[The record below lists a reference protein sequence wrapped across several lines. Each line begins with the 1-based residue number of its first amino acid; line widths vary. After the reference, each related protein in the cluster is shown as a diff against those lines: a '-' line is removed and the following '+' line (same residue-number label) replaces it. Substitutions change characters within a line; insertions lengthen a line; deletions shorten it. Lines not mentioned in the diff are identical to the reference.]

1 MPTRPR
7 RAGGGSRPWRCHSR
21 MLREVM
27 ETRWASSSIVISIW
41 PIILTPLSVTEI
53 IVTFVIASVGQIR
66 PADGGTVT
74 LKHDIRLASSV
85 ARPVADGLYHNITTD
100 LGAKFKPR
108 DYPHIHETSFDPFD
122 PVTAAN
128 PYPGYAELLAGPRVR
143 YNRKRNIFILS
154 RFDDVRAAARNDAML
169 TNSEG
174 VTRSRVEIPVLLN
187 LDPPRHTELRRKVQP
202 AFSRGALSGW
212 QEMVDLLARELVS
225 ELLANPGS
233 DVVQRLAV
241 PMPMRMIAHI
251 LGVPP
256 EDEDFFRYW
265 SNEAVRVANIQLTPK
280 GLWQIV
286 PTLNGVRH
294 LHSYICSRIE
304 SGELLGRDTLLGRLV
319 ATAGDGEISRDE
331 LFYFA
336 LLLLLAGNETTTNLL
351 STMFL
356 TLSQNPD
363 QFELIRREPDMLM
376 SSAIEEQLRLSSPIQ
391 GFYRTAKV
399 DYRVGDATI
408 PAGARVA
415 LLWGAAN
422 RDPRQFDNPDAFVAA
437 RNPSHVAFGS
447 GIHLCLGAGLAR
459 RESKAVLRER
469 VERARRIDV
478 IGTPQWTTNSSL
490 RGLAQMQVVL
500 APREDRP

>member
-1 MPTRPR
+1 
-7 RAGGGSRPWRCHSR
+7 
-21 MLREVM
+21 
-27 ETRWASSSIVISIW
+27 
-41 PIILTPLSVTEI
+41 
-53 IVTFVIASVGQIR
+53 
-66 PADGGTVT
+66 VT
-74 LKHDIRLASSV
+74 LKNDIRLATAM
-85 ARPVADGLYHNITTD
+85 ARPVADSLYVNISTD
-100 LGAKFKPR
+100 LGAKLKRR
-108 DYPHIHETSFDPFD
+108 DYAGVRETAFDPFD
-122 PVTAAN
+122 PLTAAN

-169 TNSEG
+169 TNIEG
-174 VTRSRVEIPVLLN
+174 VTRARFQIPVLLN
-187 LDPPRHTELRRKVQP
+187 MDPPRHTELRRKVQP
-202 AFSRGALSGW
+202 AFARGALSGW
-212 QEMVDLLARELVS
+212 QQTVDRLTHELVS

-233 DVVQRLAV
+233 DVVHRLAV

-265 SNEAVRVANIQLTPK
+265 SNEAVRVANIQLTAK
-280 GLWQIV
+280 GLWQML

-294 LHSYICSRIE
+294 LHSYFCRRIK
-304 SGELLGRDTLLGRLV
+304 SGELLADDALLGRLV
-319 ATAGDGEISRDE
+319 ATADDGEISRDE

-363 QFELIRREPDMLM
+363 QFELIRRDPDALIG
-376 SSAIEEQLRLSSPIQ
+376 SAIEEQLRFSSPIQ
-391 GFYRTAKV
+391 GFYRTAKTA
-399 DYRVGDATI
+399 YHVGDVTI
-408 PAGARVA
+408 PSGARVA

-447 GIHLCLGAGLAR
+447 GIHLCLGASLAR
-459 RESKAVLRER
+459 MESRAVLREL
-469 VERARRIDV
+469 VERVQRIDV
-478 IGTPQWTTNSSL
+478 IGAPEWTTNSSL
-490 RGLAQMQVVL
+490 RGLAAMRVTLEPRSV
-500 APREDRP
+500 APVRRTSA

>member
-1 MPTRPR
+1 
-7 RAGGGSRPWRCHSR
+7 
-21 MLREVM
+21 
-27 ETRWASSSIVISIW
+27 
-41 PIILTPLSVTEI
+41 
-53 IVTFVIASVGQIR
+53 
-66 PADGGTVT
+66 VT

-100 LGAKFKPR
+100 LGAKFKRR

-122 PVTAAN
+122 PVTASN

-169 TNSEG
+169 TNTEG

-187 LDPPRHTELRRKVQP
+187 LDPPRHTDLRRKVQP
-202 AFSRGALSGW
+202 AFARGALSSW
-212 QEMVDLLARELVS
+212 QGMVDQLAHELVS
-225 ELLANPGS
+225 ELLAIPGS
-233 DVVQRLAV
+233 DMVQRLAV
-241 PMPMRMIAHI
+241 PLPMRMIAHI

-256 EDEDFFRYW
+256 EDEEFFRYW
-265 SNEAVRVANIQLTPK
+265 SNETVRVADIQLTPK
-280 GLWQIV
+280 GLWQMV

-294 LHSYICSRIE
+294 LHSYFCSRIG
-304 SGELLGRDTLLGRLV
+304 SGELLARDTLLGRLV
-319 ATAGDGEISRDE
+319 NNASDGGISRDE
-331 LFYFA
+331 LFFFA

-356 TLSQNPD
+356 TLSENPD
-363 QFELIRREPDMLM
+363 QFELIRRDPDVLM
-376 SSAIEEQLRLSSPIQ
+376 SSAIEEQLRFSSPIQ

-422 RDPRQFDNPDAFVAA
+422 RDPRQFDNPEAFVAE

-447 GIHLCLGAGLAR
+447 GIHLCLGASLAR
-459 RESKAVLRER
+459 MESRAVLREL
-469 VERARRIDV
+469 VERVGRIDI
-478 IGTPQWTTNSSL
+478 IGTPEWTTNSSL
-490 RGLAQMQVVL
+490 RGLAHMQVAL
-500 APREDRP
+500 APLPGGPQPLA

>member
-1 MPTRPR
+1 
-7 RAGGGSRPWRCHSR
+7 
-21 MLREVM
+21 
-27 ETRWASSSIVISIW
+27 
-41 PIILTPLSVTEI
+41 
-53 IVTFVIASVGQIR
+53 
-66 PADGGTVT
+66 VT

-100 LGAKFKPR
+100 LGAKFKRR

-128 PYPGYAELLAGPRVR
+128 PYPGYAEMLAGPRVR

-154 RFDDVRAAARNDAML
+154 RYDDVRAAARNDAML
-169 TNSEG
+169 TNTEG

-187 LDPPRHTELRRKVQP
+187 LDPPRHSDLRRKVQP
-202 AFSRGALSGW
+202 AFARGALSSW
-212 QEMVDLLARELVS
+212 QGMVDQLAHELVS

-233 DVVQRLAV
+233 DMVQRLAV
-241 PMPMRMIAHI
+241 PLPMRMIAHI
-251 LGVPP
+251 LGIPP

-265 SNEAVRVANIQLTPK
+265 SNETVRVADIQLTPK
-280 GLWQIV
+280 GLWQMV
-286 PTLNGVRH
+286 PSLNGVRH
-294 LHSYICSRIE
+294 LHSYFCSRID
-304 SGELLGRDTLLGRLV
+304 SGELLARDTILGRLV
-319 ATAGDGEISRDE
+319 NNAGDGEISRDE
-331 LFYFA
+331 LFFFA

-356 TLSQNPD
+356 TLSENQE
-363 QFELIRREPDMLM
+363 QFELIRQDPDALVG
-376 SSAIEEQLRLSSPIQ
+376 SAIEEQLRFSSPIQ

-399 DYRVGDATI
+399 DYQVGDAAI

-459 RESKAVLRER
+459 MESRAVLREL
-469 VERARRIDV
+469 VERAQRIDV
-478 IGTPQWTTNSSL
+478 VGTPEWTTNSSL
-490 RGLAQMQVVL
+490 RGLARMQVMLVPL
-500 APREDRP
+500 S

>member
-1 MPTRPR
+1 
-7 RAGGGSRPWRCHSR
+7 
-21 MLREVM
+21 
-27 ETRWASSSIVISIW
+27 
-41 PIILTPLSVTEI
+41 
-53 IVTFVIASVGQIR
+53 
-66 PADGGTVT
+66 VT

-100 LGAKFKPR
+100 LGAKFKRR
-108 DYPHIHETSFDPFD
+108 DYPHIQETSFDPFD

-154 RFDDVRAAARNDAML
+154 RYDDVRAAARNDAML
-169 TNSEG
+169 TNTEG

-187 LDPPRHTELRRKVQP
+187 LDPPRHSDLRRKVQP
-202 AFSRGALSGW
+202 AFARGALSSW
-212 QEMVDLLARELVS
+212 QGMVDQLAHELVS

-233 DVVQRLAV
+233 DMVQRLAV
-241 PMPMRMIAHI
+241 PLPMRMIAHI
-251 LGVPP
+251 LGIPP

-265 SNEAVRVANIQLTPK
+265 SNETVRVADIQLTPK
-280 GLWQIV
+280 GLWQMV

-294 LHSYICSRIE
+294 LHSYFCSRID
-304 SGELLGRDTLLGRLV
+304 SGELLARDTLLGRLV
-319 ATAGDGEISRDE
+319 NNAGDGEISRDE
-331 LFYFA
+331 LFFFA

-356 TLSQNPD
+356 TLSENQE
-363 QFELIRREPDMLM
+363 QFELIRQDPDALVG
-376 SSAIEEQLRLSSPIQ
+376 SAIEEQLRFSSPIQ

-399 DYRVGDATI
+399 DYRVGDAAI

-422 RDPRQFDNPDAFVAA
+422 RDPRQFDSPDAFVAA

-459 RESKAVLRER
+459 MESRAVLREL
-469 VERARRIDV
+469 VEQAQRIDV
-478 IGTPQWTTNSSL
+478 VGTPDWTTNSSL
-490 RGLAQMQVVL
+490 RGLARMQVVL
-500 APREDRP
+500 VPLS

>member
-1 MPTRPR
+1 
-7 RAGGGSRPWRCHSR
+7 
-21 MLREVM
+21 
-27 ETRWASSSIVISIW
+27 
-41 PIILTPLSVTEI
+41 
-53 IVTFVIASVGQIR
+53 
-66 PADGGTVT
+66 VT

-85 ARPVADGLYHNITTD
+85 ARPVADGLYHNLTTD
-100 LGAKFKPR
+100 LGAKFKRR

-154 RFDDVRAAARNDAML
+154 RYDDVRAAARNDAML
-169 TNSEG
+169 TNTEG

-187 LDPPRHTELRRKVQP
+187 LDPPRHSDLRRKVQP
-202 AFSRGALSGW
+202 AFARGALSSW
-212 QEMVDLLARELVS
+212 QGMVDQLAHELVS

-233 DVVQRLAV
+233 DMVQRLAV
-241 PMPMRMIAHI
+241 PLPMRMIAHI
-251 LGVPP
+251 LGIPP
-256 EDEDFFRYW
+256 EDEYFFRYW
-265 SNEAVRVANIQLTPK
+265 SNETVRVADIQLTPK
-280 GLWQIV
+280 GLWQMV

-294 LHSYICSRIE
+294 LHSYFCSRID
-304 SGELLGRDTLLGRLV
+304 SGELLARDTLLGRLV
-319 ATAGDGEISRDE
+319 NNAGDGEISRDE
-331 LFYFA
+331 LFFFA

-356 TLSQNPD
+356 TLSENQE
-363 QFELIRREPDMLM
+363 QFELIRQDPDALVG
-376 SSAIEEQLRLSSPIQ
+376 SAIEEQLRFSSPIQ

-399 DYRVGDATI
+399 DYRVGDAAI

-459 RESKAVLRER
+459 MESRAVLREL
-469 VERARRIDV
+469 VERAQRIDV
-478 IGTPQWTTNSSL
+478 VGTPEWTTNSSL
-490 RGLAQMQVVL
+490 RGLARMQVMLVPL
-500 APREDRP
+500 S

>member
-1 MPTRPR
+1 
-7 RAGGGSRPWRCHSR
+7 
-21 MLREVM
+21 
-27 ETRWASSSIVISIW
+27 
-41 PIILTPLSVTEI
+41 
-53 IVTFVIASVGQIR
+53 
-66 PADGGTVT
+66 VT

-100 LGAKFKPR
+100 LGAKFKRR
-108 DYPHIHETSFDPFD
+108 DCPHIHKTSFDPFD

-154 RFDDVRAAARNDAML
+154 RYDDVRAAARNDAML
-169 TNSEG
+169 TNTEG

-187 LDPPRHTELRRKVQP
+187 LDPPRHSDLRRKVQP
-202 AFSRGALSGW
+202 AFARGALSSW
-212 QEMVDLLARELVS
+212 QGMVDQLAHELVS

-233 DVVQRLAV
+233 DMVQRLAV
-241 PMPMRMIAHI
+241 PLPMRMIAHV
-251 LGVPP
+251 LGIPP
-256 EDEDFFRYW
+256 EDEYFFRYW
-265 SNEAVRVANIQLTPK
+265 SNETVRVADIQLTPK
-280 GLWQIV
+280 GLWQMV

-294 LHSYICSRIE
+294 LHSYFCSRID
-304 SGELLGRDTLLGRLV
+304 SGELLARDTLLGRLV
-319 ATAGDGEISRDE
+319 NNAGDGEISRDE
-331 LFYFA
+331 LFFFA

-356 TLSQNPD
+356 TLSENQE
-363 QFELIRREPDMLM
+363 QFELIRQDPDALVG
-376 SSAIEEQLRLSSPIQ
+376 SAIEEQLRFSSPIQ

-399 DYRVGDATI
+399 DYRVGDAAI

-437 RNPSHVAFGS
+437 RNPSHVAFGT

-459 RESKAVLRER
+459 MESRAVLREL
-469 VERARRIDV
+469 VERAQRIDV
-478 IGTPQWTTNSSL
+478 VCTPEWTTNSSL
-490 RGLAQMQVVL
+490 RGLARMQVVL
-500 APREDRP
+500 VPLS

>member
-1 MPTRPR
+1 
-7 RAGGGSRPWRCHSR
+7 
-21 MLREVM
+21 
-27 ETRWASSSIVISIW
+27 
-41 PIILTPLSVTEI
+41 
-53 IVTFVIASVGQIR
+53 
-66 PADGGTVT
+66 VT

-100 LGAKFKPR
+100 LGAKFKRR
-108 DYPHIHETSFDPFD
+108 DCPHIHKTSFDPFD

-154 RFDDVRAAARNDAML
+154 RYDDVRAAARNDAML
-169 TNSEG
+169 TNTEG

-187 LDPPRHTELRRKVQP
+187 LDPPRHSDLRRKVQP
-202 AFSRGALSGW
+202 AFARGALSSW
-212 QEMVDLLARELVS
+212 QGMVDQLAHELVS

-233 DVVQRLAV
+233 DMVQRLAV
-241 PMPMRMIAHI
+241 PLPMRMIAHV
-251 LGVPP
+251 LGIPP
-256 EDEDFFRYW
+256 EDEYFFRYW
-265 SNEAVRVANIQLTPK
+265 SNETVRVADIQLTPK
-280 GLWQIV
+280 GLWQMV

-294 LHSYICSRIE
+294 LHSYFCSRID
-304 SGELLGRDTLLGRLV
+304 SGELLARDTLLGRLV
-319 ATAGDGEISRDE
+319 NNAGDGEISRDE
-331 LFYFA
+331 LFFFA

-356 TLSQNPD
+356 TLSENQE
-363 QFELIRREPDMLM
+363 QFELIRQDPDALVG
-376 SSAIEEQLRLSSPIQ
+376 SAIEEQLRFSSPIQ

-399 DYRVGDATI
+399 DYRVGDAAI

-459 RESKAVLRER
+459 MESRAVMREL
-469 VERARRIDV
+469 VERAQRIDV
-478 IGTPQWTTNSSL
+478 VGTPEWTTNSSL
-490 RGLAQMQVVL
+490 RGLARMQVMLVPL
-500 APREDRP
+500 S

>member
-1 MPTRPR
+1 
-7 RAGGGSRPWRCHSR
+7 
-21 MLREVM
+21 
-27 ETRWASSSIVISIW
+27 
-41 PIILTPLSVTEI
+41 
-53 IVTFVIASVGQIR
+53 
-66 PADGGTVT
+66 VT

-100 LGAKFKPR
+100 LGAKFKRR

-154 RFDDVRAAARNDAML
+154 RYDDVRAAARNDAML
-169 TNSEG
+169 TNTEG

-187 LDPPRHTELRRKVQP
+187 LDPPRHSDLRRKVQP
-202 AFSRGALSGW
+202 AFARGALSSW
-212 QEMVDLLARELVS
+212 QGMVDQLAHELVS

-233 DVVQRLAV
+233 DMVQRLAV
-241 PMPMRMIAHI
+241 PLPMRMIAHI
-251 LGVPP
+251 MGIPP

-265 SNEAVRVANIQLTPK
+265 SNETVRVADIQLTPK
-280 GLWQIV
+280 GLWQMV

-294 LHSYICSRIE
+294 LHSYFCSRID
-304 SGELLGRDTLLGRLV
+304 SGELLARDTILGRLV
-319 ATAGDGEISRDE
+319 NNAGDGEISRDE
-331 LFYFA
+331 LFFFA

-356 TLSQNPD
+356 TLSENQE
-363 QFELIRREPDMLM
+363 QFELIRQDPDALVG
-376 SSAIEEQLRLSSPIQ
+376 SAIEEQLRFSSPIQ

-399 DYRVGDATI
+399 DYQVGDAAI

-459 RESKAVLRER
+459 MESRAVLREL
-469 VERARRIDV
+469 VERAQRIDV
-478 IGTPQWTTNSSL
+478 VGTPEWTTNSSL
-490 RGLAQMQVVL
+490 RGLARMQVMLVPL
-500 APREDRP
+500 S

>member
-1 MPTRPR
+1 
-7 RAGGGSRPWRCHSR
+7 
-21 MLREVM
+21 
-27 ETRWASSSIVISIW
+27 
-41 PIILTPLSVTEI
+41 
-53 IVTFVIASVGQIR
+53 
-66 PADGGTVT
+66 VT
-74 LKHDIRLASSV
+74 LKYDIRLATTV
-85 ARPVADGLYHNITTD
+85 ARPVADGLYVNITTD
-100 LGAKFKPR
+100 LGAKLKRR
-108 DYPHIHETSFDPFD
+108 DYPGIYPTSFDPFD

-154 RFDDVRAAARNDAML
+154 RYDDVRAAARNDAML
-169 TNSEG
+169 TNNEG

-212 QEMVDLLARELVS
+212 QQMVDRLASELVS

-233 DVVQRLAV
+233 DVVERLAV
-241 PMPMRMIAHI
+241 PMPMRLIAHI

-256 EDEDFFRYW
+256 EDEEFFRYW
-265 SNEAVRVANIQLTPK
+265 SNETVRVANVQVTPK
-280 GLWQIV
+280 GLWQIL
-286 PTLNGVRH
+286 PALNGLRH

-304 SGELLGRDTLLGRLV
+304 SGELLTPDTLLGRLV

-331 LFYFA
+331 LFYFV

-363 QFELIRREPDMLM
+363 QFMAIRQDPEALIG
-376 SSAIEEQLRLSSPIQ
+376 SAIEEQLRFSSPIQ
-391 GFYRTAKV
+391 GFYRTAKTAYHV
-399 DYRVGDATI
+399 DGATI

-422 RDPRQFDNPDAFVAA
+422 RDPRQFDDPDAFVAA

-447 GIHLCLGAGLAR
+447 GIHLCLGASLAR
-459 RESKAVLRER
+459 MESRAVLREL
-469 VERARRIDV
+469 VERVQRIDV
-478 IGTPQWTTNSSL
+478 IGAPEWTTNSSL
-490 RGLAQMQVVL
+490 RGLTRMRVAL
-500 APREDRP
+500 TPLGGGDPARPAEPMP

>member
-1 MPTRPR
+1 
-7 RAGGGSRPWRCHSR
+7 
-21 MLREVM
+21 
-27 ETRWASSSIVISIW
+27 
-41 PIILTPLSVTEI
+41 
-53 IVTFVIASVGQIR
+53 
-66 PADGGTVT
+66 VT

-85 ARPVADGLYHNITTD
+85 ARPVADGFYHNITAD
-100 LGAKFKPR
+100 LGAKFKR
-108 DYPHIHETSFDPFD
+108 RAYPHIHETSFDPFD

-154 RFDDVRAAARNDAML
+154 RYDDVRAAARNDAML
-169 TNSEG
+169 TNTEG

-187 LDPPRHTELRRKVQP
+187 LDPPRHSDLRRKVQP
-202 AFSRGALSGW
+202 VFARGALSSW
-212 QEMVDLLARELVS
+212 QGMVDQLARELVS

-233 DVVQRLAV
+233 DMVQRLAV
-241 PMPMRMIAHI
+241 PLPIRMIAHI
-251 LGVPP
+251 LGIPP

-265 SNEAVRVANIQLTPK
+265 SNETVRAADIQLTPK
-280 GLWQIV
+280 GLWQMV

-294 LHSYICSRIE
+294 LHSYFCSRID
-304 SGELLGRDTLLGRLV
+304 SGELLARDTLLGRLV
-319 ATAGDGEISRDE
+319 NDAGDGEISRDE
-331 LFYFA
+331 LFFFA

-356 TLSQNPD
+356 TLSESQE
-363 QFELIRREPDMLM
+363 QFELIRQNPDALVG
-376 SSAIEEQLRLSSPIQ
+376 SAIEEQLRFSSPIQ

-399 DYRVGDATI
+399 DYRVGDAAI

-459 RESKAVLRER
+459 MESRAVLREL
-469 VERARRIDV
+469 VERVGRIDI
-478 IGTPQWTTNSSL
+478 IGTPEWTTNSSL
-490 RGLAQMQVVL
+490 RGLAHMQVAL
-500 APREDRP
+500 APLSCGPQPPV